1 MPEQRST
8 YPVKRWDLRDV
19 IVLVL
24 IVVSTLLVGWILTL
38 DKTKYIVVVV
48 QENVDK
54 EVKSYK
60 ANSKEKLA
68 EWMTDKLK
76 I

>member
-1 MPEQRST
+1 MPEQRLT

>member
-1 MPEQRST
+1 MPEQELP
-8 YPVKRWDLRDV
+8 YPIKRWDLRDV

-24 IVVSTLLVGWILTL
+24 IVVSILLVGWILTL

-54 EVKSYK
+54 EVKAYK

-68 EWMTDKLK
+68 EWMAGKLK